1 MSTRAADLVESV
13 SGSTDW
19 DALSGHVCAIFRDLD
34 EQYEVMMPFF
44 RGGIERGERAYHTID
59 PARVKDHAERLVA
72 GGIDVAAAIASG
84 QLTINDWSQTF
95 FDRGPFDTM
104 DIIGMFKDLCEE
116 GRELGYPRTRFFCE
130 YEYAKLI
137 LNTDQMLEYEAT
149 MQMLGHGPFNAI
161 DASICSYRIPEWT
174 GQVLVQALRTH
185 PTVILNGHIH
195 ENPFF
200 EPPQTVISTLHQR
213 QQMHRCC

>member
-1 MSTRAADLVESV
+1 MEMPFASQGT
-13 SGSTDW
+13 TDW
-19 DALSGHVCAIFRDLD
+19 DALSGHICAIFRDLD

-44 RGGIERGERAYHTID
+44 RGGIERGERAFHTID
-59 PARVKDHAERLVA
+59 PSRVQDHAERLAA
-72 GGIDVAAAIASG
+72 GGIDVAGAIASG
-84 QLTINDWSQTF
+84 QLTINNWSQTF
-95 FDRGPFDTM
+95 FDRGTFDALA
-104 DIIGMFKDLCEE
+104 IIKMFVDLCEN

-137 LNTDQMLEYEAT
+137 FNTDEMLEYEAK

-174 GQVLVQALRTH
+174 GEVLVHALRTH

-200 EPPQTVISTLHQR
+200 ESPQAVISALHQR
-213 QQMHRCC
+213 QQGGHRCC